1 MADTGDKKPV
11 RVCFIAPK
19 AYPLFDPAVKA
30 VFGGAEVDL
39 YMLAT
44 ELAKDG
50 DFKVSFITADYG
62 QPECRVIENVNIIR
76 SLDLKKNVLSG
87 AWRLWRAMK
96 KADADIYM
104 LKTASPGVPLVTL
117 FCKINAKNMVYRTAH
132 IRECDGSFLRDHPV
146 LGRAFAWS
154 LKQAK
159 TVFVQN
165 STDKEQML
173 ETIGAE
179 ATVIP
184 NGHRLAESING
195 NRSSILWVARSAA
208 VKRPDIF
215 IDLAEKH
222 PQEQFVMICQP
233 ATGDKNFD
241 RLVSRAQSVANLE
254 FHERV
259 PFSEIDAY
267 FQRAKVFVNTSDSE
281 GFPNTFIQ
289 ACKAATC
296 ILSLNVNPDNFLTEY
311 SCGLCCDGSFLSLE
325 NGLDFM
331 LARDKYRELG
341 QNGLGY
347 VRNFHDVAKIIPRY
361 KEVFSRL
368 IIPVP
373 PK

>member
-1 MADTGDKKPV
+1 MADTGDNRPL

-44 ELAKDG
+44 ELAKDWA
-50 DFKVSFITADYG
+50 FEVSFITADYG
-62 QPECRVIENVNIIR
+62 QPECRTIEGVNIIR

-117 FCKINAKNMVYRTAH
+117 FCKANAKNMVYRTAH
-132 IRECDGSFLRDHPV
+132 TRECDGTYLKDHPV

-159 TVFVQN
+159 AVFAQN
-165 STDKEQML
+165 STDRRQLL
-173 ETIGAE
+173 ETIGVD
-179 ATVIP
+179 ATVIA
-184 NGHRLAESING
+184 NGHRLAESIDG
-195 NRSSILWVARSAA
+195 DRSSILWVARSAA
-208 VKRPDIF
+208 VKRPGVF

-222 PQEQFVMICQP
+222 PEEQFVMICQP

-241 RLVSRAQSVANLE
+241 QLVSRARSVPNLE
-254 FHERV
+254 FHQRV

-296 ILSLNVNPDNFLTEY
+296 ILSLNVNPDNFLTRY
-311 SCGLCCDGSFLSLE
+311 FCGLGCSGSLQSLE
-325 NGLDFM
+325 KGLEFM
-331 LARDKYRELG
+331 LAHDRYKELG

-347 VRNFHDVAKIIPRY
+347 VRDFHDIAKIIPQY
-361 KEVFSRL
+361 KEYFSQLVSR
-368 IIPVP
+368 
-373 PK
+373 